1 MAYASQQAR
10 PHAMEALIKLLICF
24 QKNLSSALCVTYI
37 GLWGESLLKDLGVSV
52 KYMRLFLGN
61 FES

>member
-10 PHAMEALIKLLICF
+10 PHEMEALIKLLICF

-37 GLWGESLLKDLGVSV
+37 ELWESLLNDLGVSV
-52 KYMRLFLGN
+52 KYMKLFLGN